1 MPPQP
6 MQNQKPKNNI
16 KWLALINIP
25 IQMGIVIFGFSYAG
39 SWLNITFS
47 NGRFDYQKI
56 GAMLGVALALYNVF
70 RQVKALDKEN

>member
-1 MPPQP
+1 MPQA

-25 IQMGIVIFGFSYAG
+25 IQMGIVIFGFSYG
-39 SWLNITFS
+39 GNWLNVTFP

-56 GAMLGVALALYNVF
+56 GIMLGVALAIYNVF
-70 RQVKALDKEN
+70 RQVKALDKED